1 MECSFDNFQL
11 KVFTW
16 VNGSDPEFQRQ
27 LQHSTEDPNLIKTHK
42 DDLKSQRCTAVF
54 ANAITGQIF
63 AIFIAFSI
71 DFQGKAELFVWKK
84 SRISRR
90 KARFLRN

>member
-1 MECSFDNFQL
+1 MECYFDNFQL

-42 DDLKSQRCTAVF
+42 DDLSSQRF
-54 ANAITGQIF
+54 EGI
-63 AIFIAFSI
+63 
-71 DFQGKAELFVWKK
+71 
-84 SRISRR
+84 
-90 KARFLRN
+90 